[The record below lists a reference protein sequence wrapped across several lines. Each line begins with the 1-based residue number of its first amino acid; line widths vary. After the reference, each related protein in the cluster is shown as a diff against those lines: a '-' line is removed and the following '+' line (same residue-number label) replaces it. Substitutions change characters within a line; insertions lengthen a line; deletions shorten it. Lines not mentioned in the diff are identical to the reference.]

1 MLKDIV
7 YACPVLVLIVRSLV
21 FVLSFLVNDLLT
33 KEGLKTER
41 YDGNFNIFYNMIYL
55 CLKFQHISGLI

>member
-1 MLKDIV
+1 MLEDIV

-33 KEGLKTER
+33 KEGVKTER
-41 YDGNFNIFYNMIYL
+41 YVGNFNIFL
-55 CLKFQHISGLI
+55 